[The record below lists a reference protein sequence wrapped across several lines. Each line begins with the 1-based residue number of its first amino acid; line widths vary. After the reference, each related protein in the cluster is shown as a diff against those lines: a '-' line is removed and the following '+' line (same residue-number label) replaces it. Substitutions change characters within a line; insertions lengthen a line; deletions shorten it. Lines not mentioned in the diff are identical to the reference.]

1 MAFQAKFAEPETP
14 FAVERVLI
22 GAHPAIVKLRAL
34 IERVAPTEATVLI
47 TGESG
52 TGKEVVAHAIHTLS
66 PRSHQPF
73 VPVNCAAIPHDLL
86 ESEMFGHE
94 RGAFTGA
101 AGSRLGLLTTA
112 DRGTIFLD
120 EIGAMPYGLQAKLLR
135 VLEDGVVR
143 PVGADRA
150 TRVNVRVIAASN
162 IDLAQAVAKG
172 AFREDLFYRLQV
184 VPIVIVPVRDRR
196 SDIPLLTQHFLERIR
211 DRPAGREIA
220 ISREAMVALWSYDW
234 PGNVREI
241 ENMVERLAILCE
253 DSIIDTSI
261 LPENLVAGTRPATAP
276 IAVKLSDG
284 RVNLNDLVRELEG
297 RLINDAL
304 KQTGGNKQAAARLLG
319 LKRTTFSAKLR
330 RCGVIVPASLDDREE
345 GWTSKELYG

>member
-1 MAFQAKFAEPETP
+1 MALQPKFAERQAP
-14 FAVERVLI
+14 FVVARALVGE
-22 GAHPAIVKLRAL
+22 HPAIVKLRAL
-34 IERVAPTEATVLI
+34 IERVAPTEVTVLI

-52 TGKEVVAHAIHTLS
+52 TGKEVVAQAIHTLS
-66 PRSHQPF
+66 PRCHQPF

-101 AGSRLGLLTTA
+101 AGSRHGLLATA
-112 DRGTIFLD
+112 DGGTIFLD
-120 EIGAMPYGLQAKLLR
+120 EIGEMVNGLQAKLLR
-135 VLEDGVVR
+135 VLKDGVVR

-162 IDLAQAVAKG
+162 IDLGKAVEKG

-184 VPIVIVPVRDRR
+184 VPIKIAPLRDRR
-196 SDIPLLTQHFLERIR
+196 SDIPLLAEHFLERIR
-211 DRPAGREIA
+211 DRTPGREIA

-234 PGNVREI
+234 PGNVREL
-241 ENMVERLAILCE
+241 ENMVERLALLCE
-253 DSIIDTSI
+253 GSIIDTSI
-261 LPENLVAGTRPATAP
+261 LPENLAASARPAP
-276 IAVKLSDG
+276 PPVKVKLSDG
-284 RVNLNDLVRELEG
+284 KVNLNNLVRELEG

-304 KQTGGNKQAAARLLG
+304 KQTEGNKQAAARLLG

-330 RCGVIVPASLDDREE
+330 RCGVIAPAALDEGEE
-345 GWTSKELYG
+345 D